1 MLFPKFIVEILIY
14 AALVGSGLGMVT
26 LLLLLFKDFKKRRI
40 W

>member
-1 MLFPKFIVEILIY
+1 MRFPEFLVELLIY

-26 LLLLLFKDFKKRRI
+26 LLLLLVKDFKERKI